1 MKLLNKIGNYS
12 QSEKIILER
21 ILTNNFKKIDNY
33 KNTSYGNGI
42 IILINGIGYKGSN
55 PIQAKIFSLEDDF
68 LKYFCPLKKLND
80 IESNNKLN
88 QNIVVNNIID
98 YNTELKIII
107 EDKLIVL
114 DDIFLDLIITS
125 YKIKTSNDSPFESNS
140 NIKIIISRIFKS
152 FFRSIFLLYMKN
164 DQVNT
169 TLTLKNF
176 GTKNLNTGTKSE
188 ISKFI
193 NEKNID
199 DIRFLST
206 NFTNSIY
213 LKGGRDS
220 NSAIKDSFAA
230 KRFLYESFKFFRVYI
245 LKKLVDA
252 KGSTHSALLNGFN
265 SVPVLQSNTDSQ
277 TIIEK
282 VYQFLRKLYD
292 ELDET
297 LTDKFSTDKIIR
309 GQVEYNEFRVFKFLN
324 YDDILIII
332 SKKIDLISI

>member
-1 MKLLNKIGNYS
+1 MKFLDKIGNYS

-55 PIQAKIFSLEDDF
+55 PIQAKIFFLENDF
-68 LKYFCPLKKLND
+68 LKYFCPLKRLND
-80 IESNNKLN
+80 IESINKVN

-98 YNTELKIII
+98 YNTELKIVI
-107 EDKLIVL
+107 EDKLIIL

-125 YKIKTSNDSPFESNS
+125 YKLKSSNESNS
-140 NIKIIISRIFKS
+140 NIKILISRIFRS

-176 GTKNLNTGTKSE
+176 GTKNLNTGTISE

-220 NSAIKDSFAA
+220 NSVSKDSFAA

-245 LKKLVDA
+245 LKKLVDT
-252 KGSTHSALLNGFN
+252 KDSTHSALLNVFN
-265 SVPVLQSNTDSQ
+265 SVPELQSKTDSK